1 MSKIEKM
8 SKEERAE
15 LDRLLHEDRI
25 DEIDP
30 EVLAEVDAGMEEMDA
45 AIKRGREWYRKQPFT
60 LPARRLMDEDIGIL
74 STVEWETYEHGYIVS
89 LERFVE
95 GRFIKYS
102 TKCKLNIDLDKKTRE
117 CARFTLWGWLYRTN
131 RIMEKV

>member
-45 AIKRGREWYRKQPFT
+45 AEKHGREWYRKQPFT
-60 LPARRLMDEDIGIL
+60 ITAETLFNEDPSIVLTIE
-74 STVEWETYEHGYIVS
+74 VKPYDYGYIVS
-89 LERFVE
+89 LERFIE
-95 GRFIKYS
+95 GRMVEYS
-102 TKCKLNIDLDKKTRE
+102 TKSKLNIDIDKVNRHE
-117 CARFTLWGWLYRTN
+117 IMHWLLRTN